1 MSTSAI
7 LVGRVVF
14 GDIYIER
21 MPSESTL
28 LVFSGV
34 ALVLLLV
41 PGPAVIY
48 IVTTAAT
55 QGRRAGLMSV
65 AGIHAGTL
73 VHIGAALAG
82 LSAIIVASAT
92 AFTVVKLAGAAYL
105 VVVGARLLLRR
116 SPDPSSP
123 EAPVRSQRNL
133 FTRGFVVNV
142 LNPKTAV
149 FFLAFV
155 PQFVDVGAGHET
167 VQLLA
172 LGLTFVC
179 LGLVT
184 DGLYAL
190 SAGTLGP
197 RILSAHRI
205 GRRKDMV
212 AGAVYVT
219 LGLTTALAGPHRV

>member
-1 MSTSAI
+1 
-7 LVGRVVF
+7 
-14 GDIYIER
+14 
-21 MPSESTL
+21 MPSEATL

-65 AGIHAGTL
+65 AGIHVGTL
-73 VHIGAALAG
+73 VQIVAALAG

-92 AFTVVKLAGAAYL
+92 AFTVVKLAGAGYL
-105 VVVGARLLLRR
+105 IVVGTRLLLRR
-116 SPDPSSP
+116 AEDTTSSRTQL
-123 EAPVRSQRNL
+123 RSQRKL
-133 FTRGFVVNV
+133 FTRGFVVNA

-155 PQFVDVGAGHET
+155 PQFVEVGAGHET

-172 LGLTFVC
+172 LGMTFVC

-184 DGLYAL
+184 DSLYAL

-197 RILSAHRI
+197 RILSAPRI
-205 GRRKDMV
+205 RRRKDMV

-219 LGLTTALAGPHRV
+219 LGLATALAGPHRT

>member
-1 MSTSAI
+1 
-7 LVGRVVF
+7 
-14 GDIYIER
+14 
-21 MPSESTL
+21 MPSESAL

-55 QGRRAGLMSV
+55 QGRRAGLISV
-65 AGIHAGTL
+65 AGIHVGTL
-73 VHIGAALAG
+73 VHIAAALAG

-92 AFTVVKLAGAAYL
+92 AFTIVKLAGAAYL
-105 VVVGARLLLRR
+105 VVVGMRLLVGRTGDATSSEASMR
-116 SPDPSSP
+116 SH
-123 EAPVRSQRNL
+123 RNL

-155 PQFVDVGAGHET
+155 PQFVDVGSGSPTA
-167 VQLLA
+167 QLLV

-184 DGLYAL
+184 DSLYAL

-197 RILSAHRI
+197 RILSAPRI
-205 GRRKDMV
+205 RRRKDV
-212 AGAVYVT
+212 LAGAVYVT
-219 LGLTTALAGPHRV
+219 LGLTTALSGPHRT

>member
-1 MSTSAI
+1 
-7 LVGRVVF
+7 
-14 GDIYIER
+14 

-65 AGIHAGTL
+65 AGIHVGTL
-73 VHIGAALAG
+73 VHIVAALAG

-92 AFTVVKLAGAAYL
+92 AFTVVKLAGAGYL
-105 VVVGARLLLRR
+105 VVVGVRFLLGRSEDATSSQARL
-116 SPDPSSP
+116 
-123 EAPVRSQRNL
+123 RSQRSL
-133 FTRGFVVNV
+133 FTRGFVVNI

-167 VQLLA
+167 LQLLA

-197 RILSAHRI
+197 RILGAPRI
-205 GRRKDMV
+205 RRRKDIV
-212 AGAVYVT
+212 AGAIYVT
-219 LGLTTALAGPHRV
+219 LGLTTALAGPHRT